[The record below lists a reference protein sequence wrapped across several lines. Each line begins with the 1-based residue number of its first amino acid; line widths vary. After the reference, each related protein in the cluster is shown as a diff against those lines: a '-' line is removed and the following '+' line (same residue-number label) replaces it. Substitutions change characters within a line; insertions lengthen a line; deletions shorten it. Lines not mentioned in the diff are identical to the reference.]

1 MFNHQL
7 VARVLMN
14 LAVRCSPKCLVADG
28 NDYRYDPE
36 HKHKPQGGGWIKT
49 EKGWSK
55 VKKEKPGNGGNGG
68 AAQEQPLTDGQKRLV
83 RLSRSQKGEDRL
95 EAAHNSN
102 TPASALAE
110 LAKDK
115 GDGIRRAVA
124 FNSNT
129 PASALAKLAK
139 DWNSE
144 VRIGVAEN
152 YNTPASALARL
163 AEDEDMSVRRHAAG
177 NKNTPASALAKLA
190 KDWNPAVRNKVAEN
204 HNTPASVLV
213 DLAKD
218 EHWFVRCEVAENP
231 FATRETLQTLKA
243 DESDRVAFGAK
254 ATAITCD
261 EVARFKKSLG
271 AQNHRGRDLQQLK
284 ADFIRNMN
292 PSVYE
297 SPEAFAY
304 AQERVKKLSP
314 AEFGMLM
321 KAVVEE
327 DEGI

>member
-124 FNSNT
+124 FNS
-129 PASALAKLAK
+129 
-139 DWNSE
+139 
-144 VRIGVAEN
+144 
-152 YNTPASALARL
+152 NTPASALARL